1 MTDERS
7 SRPPQAVV
15 SYAGGIAARTAQRQE
30 ERRQNPVFPNL
41 AQAAVT
47 HRANQDEPQTLEDVG
62 REQRA
67 DAARPEGAT
76 PPRAALSEA
85 TVEGLKALKQA
96 QETAQ
101 KPAAAAPESK
111 ADKKPAPA
119 EADDED
125 PDPED
130 LAFAD
135 ALRSAREDVI
145 QNDRERKA
153 VATRVKEIDLAT
165 GLLTGEFTQVVPV
178 VPDKLEV
185 KFRCLTTG
193 ENNELRLM
201 LYEQVRDDP
210 RKAQIG
216 SDLLAFYQT
225 VASVV
230 SVNKT
235 VYVKHM
241 VQDTAGRT
249 VFNRQAFDEKLSV
262 FMTFPLPLIASL
274 GTHGAW
280 FEQRVRELFATT
292 DRLKNG

>member
-7 SRPPQAVV
+7 SRPPQPVV

-47 HRANQDEPQTLEDVG
+47 HQANQEQPQTLEDVG
-62 REQRA
+62 RAQRA
-67 DAARPEGAT
+67 DASEGAP
-76 PPRAALSEA
+76 PPRASLSEA
-85 TVEGLKALKQA
+85 TVEGLKALKVA
-96 QETAQ
+96 QEAAQ
-101 KPAAAAPESK
+101 KPAATQPESK
-111 ADKKPAPA
+111 PPKKAVPD
-119 EADDED
+119 DDED
-125 PDPED
+125 DADPED

-135 ALRSAREDVI
+135 ALRNAREDVI
-145 QNDRERKA
+145 QNDRERQA
-153 VATRVKEIDLAT
+153 VAKRVKEIDLAT
-165 GLLTGEFTQVVPV
+165 GLLTGEFTQDVPV

-185 KFRCLTTG
+185 RFRCLTTG